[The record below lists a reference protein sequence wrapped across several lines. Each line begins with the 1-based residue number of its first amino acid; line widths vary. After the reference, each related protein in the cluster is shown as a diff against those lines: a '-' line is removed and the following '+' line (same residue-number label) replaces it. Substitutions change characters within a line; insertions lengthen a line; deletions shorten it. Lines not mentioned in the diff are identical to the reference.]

1 MSKKNVKSI
10 AMLSTHGYFDPIPQ
24 LGRTDTG
31 GQVVY
36 VIEMAKAMSK
46 QGIKVDIYTR
56 WFERRKPQVDPMP
69 GFPGVRVI
77 RIPAG
82 KWEFV
87 PKEVI
92 YDLLPELTSNMIDYI
107 RSNNLDYD
115 LFHGHYV
122 DAGIV
127 TLDVAKVF
135 GKPSF
140 FTAHSLGAW
149 KQDQMGGDPEEMER
163 KFNFKHRNAEELRIF
178 KEVNGQ
184 TLTSTVQHEKLVELY
199 GFDAPNIAIIPPGV
213 DVSRFK
219 IPTVA
224 DLKAPS
230 PLPDRY
236 IYCLSRID
244 SNKGHD
250 LLLRAFSLVKDV
262 IEDVTLVIGGGS
274 PNPKPR
280 EKEVF
285 AMMDRIIAE
294 KNMEDRVMFAG
305 YVPDDKM
312 VTFYQQAEMFVLP
325 SIFEPF
331 GMTSQESM
339 ACGVPVVASKFG
351 GIRNII
357 LQEKNG
363 ILVDP
368 SDPKEF
374 AGAMIKILQNSELRM
389 HIGMAGSDTIRG
401 EFSWNAIANK
411 FLDFYSKFI

>member
-1 MSKKNVKSI
+1 MNKRIFKNI

-36 VIEMAKAMSK
+36 VIEMAKAMARH
-46 QGIKVDIYTR
+46 GITVDIYTR
-56 WFERRKPQVDPMP
+56 WFEKRKQQVDPIP
-69 GFPGVRVI
+69 GYPGVRVI

-87 PKEVI
+87 PKEFI
-92 YDLLPELTSNMIDYI
+92 YDLLPELTSNMIDFI
-107 RSNNLDYD
+107 KSNNLNYD
-115 LFHGHYV
+115 LYHGHYV

-127 TLDVAKVF
+127 ALEVARVF
-135 GKPSF
+135 HKPAF

-163 KFNFKHRNAEELRIF
+163 KFNFRHRNAEELRIF

-199 GFDAPNIAIIPPGV
+199 NFDAPNIAIIPPGV
-213 DVSRFK
+213 DVDKFK

-250 LLLRAFSLVKDV
+250 FLLRAFSLVKDV

-285 AMMDRIIAE
+285 AMMDTIIAE
-294 KNMEDRVMFAG
+294 EKMEDGVMFAG

-312 VTFYQQAEMFVLP
+312 VTYYQQAEMFVLP

-351 GIRNII
+351 GIRNVIVH
-357 LQEKNG
+357 EKNG
-363 ILVDP
+363 MLVDP
-368 SDPKEF
+368 SNAREF
-374 AGAMIKILQNSELRM
+374 ADAMIKILQDSELRM
-389 HIGMAGSDTIRG
+389 HIGMAGSDTIRSK
-401 EFSWNAIANK
+401 FSWNAIADK
-411 FLDFYSKFI
+411 FLDFYSKFV